1 MIDFEAI
8 LRGEDRA
15 VARAISILEND
26 LPQTTELLQFL
37 ETVPKRAHRI
47 GITGPQA
54 SGKSTLLGCFGEKW
68 LAEGKKVGVVAIDPS
83 SYKTGGAFL
92 GDRPRMPKNI
102 IMAKNFFFRS
112 MATRGNEHGLV
123 DRLDSLL
130 DVFDAAGKD
139 IIAVE
144 TIGASQN
151 EIAIRRYVATLVL
164 VLLPTGDSV
173 TYDKAGLMEA
183 ADIFVLN
190 YGDLPTADSSFRQL
204 CESLHTHEKSGEWN
218 TPAFRTVAIN
228 NAGVQEVT
236 AALQAHHDFLEKR
249 I

>member
-15 VARAISILEND
+15 VAKAITALEND
-26 LPQTTELLQFL
+26 LPQTPELLRFL
-37 ETVPKRAHRI
+37 ETVPKKAHRI

-54 SGKSTLLGCFGEKW
+54 SGKSTLLGCFGEAW
-68 LAEGKKVGVVAIDPS
+68 LAEGRKVGVIAIDPS
-83 SYKTGGAFL
+83 SYKTGGALL
-92 GDRPRMPKNI
+92 GDRPRMLKSVI
-102 IMAKNFFFRS
+102 AAKNFFFRS

-123 DRLDSLL
+123 DRLDSFM
-130 DVFDAAGKD
+130 DIFDAAGKD

-151 EIAIRRYVATLVL
+151 EIAIRRYVATLLL

-204 CESLHTHEKSGEWN
+204 CESLHTNEKSEEWN
-218 TPAFRTVAIN
+218 TPAFRTVAVSNMGI
-228 NAGVQEVT
+228 QEVT
-236 AALQAHHDFLEKR
+236 DALRAHRDFLERR